1 MYADRLFVRTPAG
14 DAALAERGLQEFSY
28 RVHMVLKLCDGTN
41 RYDFLRSNLRR
52 VDNLSDIVRH
62 LLENGL
68 VEEVVEPARGR
79 NRLGRGF
86 FAGRLQARA
95 AAEPKAIRDDFE
107 AEVRSGLAE
116 EARGEEKSDP
126 RKYFKALSAMSE
138 VLSEL
143 FSDEVLE
150 WSMDAE
156 GCDSDDA
163 FEALVER
170 FEEIYAKHAGAKQAG
185 ALVKQLQKDNP
196 VKKVA

>member
-41 RYDFLRSNLRR
+41 RYDFLSSNLRR

-68 VEEVVEPARGR
+68 IEEVAEPARGR
-79 NRLGRGF
+79 ERLGRGF
-86 FAGRLQARA
+86 FSSRKQGRA
-95 AAEPKAIRDDFE
+95 AVPSEAIGDDFE
-107 AEVRSGLAE
+107 AQVGSGLAE
-116 EARGEEKSDP
+116 EARSAEKSDP

-156 GCDSDDA
+156 GCDSDSA

-170 FEEIYAKHAGAKQAG
+170 FEEIYAKHAGAKKAG
-185 ALVKQLQKDNP
+185 AVVKKLQKDNP